1 MAWHGVNFVAGS
13 DVHSLVVVPILTPGS
28 NIDSELVLDQTSA
41 GLVYDIEFCL
51 FNSHLY
57 LVWWGTKSHSIETA
71 VAPDLDSKLIR
82 VHLCWVGLV

>member
-1 MAWHGVNFVAGS
+1 MAWHDVNFVAGS

-41 GLVYDIEFCL
+41 GLVYDIEFCV

-57 LVWWGTKSHSIETA
+57 FVRWGAQS
-71 VAPDLDSKLIR
+71 LIQSR
-82 VHLCWVGLV
+82 LL